1 MKTVLLDGEK
11 IRSKADVHAAF
22 AEALSFPDYYG
33 NNLDALHDM
42 LTEGPVEIGVIVV
55 NTDMLSDNL
64 GKWWNSLLRLL
75 GDVENERPGFRVL
88 IDPFG
93 DHKK

>member
-1 MKTVLLDGEK
+1 MRIILLDGEK

-22 AEALSFPDYYG
+22 AEALTFPEYYG

-42 LTEGPVEIGVIVV
+42 LTERPDEIGVIAV
-55 NTDMLSDNL
+55 NVRMLSENL

-75 GDVENERPGFRVL
+75 GDVADEREHFHVC
-88 IDPFG
+88 IDPLEET
-93 DHKK
+93 K

>member
-1 MKTVLLDGEK
+1 MKTVFLDGER
-11 IRSKADVHAAF
+11 IRSKADVHTAF
-22 AEALSFPDYYG
+22 ASALSFPKHYG

-42 LTEGPVEIGVIVV
+42 LTEGKDEIGVIAV

-75 GDVENERPGFRVL
+75 GDVANERTGFNVL
-88 IDPFG
+88 IDPFE
-93 DHKK
+93 KIEK